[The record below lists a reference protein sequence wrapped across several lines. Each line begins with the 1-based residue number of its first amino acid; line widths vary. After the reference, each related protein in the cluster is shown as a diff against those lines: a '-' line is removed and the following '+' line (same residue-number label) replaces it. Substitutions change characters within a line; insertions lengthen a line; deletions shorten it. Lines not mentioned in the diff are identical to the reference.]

1 METLEN
7 FTQNQIYTLGLLL
20 VDASITQENIEMTGY
35 NNISGNV
42 YVALESG
49 VVIYE
54 FEGRSTPSYM
64 VTNME
69 TGEEMDFDTYPEAL
83 EIALEL
89 NN

>member
-20 VDASITQENIEMTGY
+20 VDASITQENIEMLGY
-35 NNISGNV
+35 NDRSGNV
-42 YVALESG
+42 WVALESG
-49 VVIYE
+49 VVLYE
-54 FEGRSTPSYM
+54 FEGRNTPSYM

-69 TGEEMDFDTYPEAL
+69 TGEEMDFNTYPEAL
-83 EIALEL
+83 ESALEL

>member
-7 FTQNQIYTLGLLL
+7 FTQNQIYTLGILL

-54 FEGRSTPSYM
+54 FEGRGIPSYM
-64 VTNME
+64 VTNMD